1 MQCSVARMMG
11 AWAELESMN
20 KTPKQLANRRNCGE
34 LESIRA
40 LSHFVENLPPH
51 LDEDALGV
59 FRECPLHARQRLPS
73 FVRASGGAGARVRQP
88 KTRV

>member
-1 MQCSVARMMG
+1 MMG

-20 KTPKQLANRRNCGE
+20 KTPNSWNPVTA
-34 LESIRA
+34 ESWNSSA
-40 LSHFVENLPPH
+40 LGRFVENLPPH